1 MHYALFHATQKYA
14 HVRYASFLRMKMN
27 HSYVVRKWSVIH
39 LSPLKIDSLR
49 LEIVPLLFDAR
60 IFFLERQKPWH
71 PPRVVPHI

>member
-1 MHYALFHATQKYA
+1 MHYFMRRKNTHMWDTHL
-14 HVRYASFLRMKMN
+14 
-27 HSYVVRKWSVIH
+27 SYVWKWIILTYVRKWSVIH

-60 IFFLERQKPWH
+60 IFFLEREKPWH